1 MNIIVEWWQ
10 GLPWSKIALIAW
22 AIVMVVGITF
32 LVYDTWTNRRRALRI
47 KARDMDPA
55 ITTGQFY
62 IPTQFK
68 DKKDVNTYAP
78 RR

>member
-1 MNIIVEWWQ
+1 MSIITEWWQ
-10 GLPWSKIALIAW
+10 ALPWSKVALVAW
-22 AIVMVVGITF
+22 IIVMVVCIAF
-32 LVYDTWTNRRRALRI
+32 LVYDTYTNRRRVLRI
-47 KARDMDPA
+47 KAKELDPA